1 MVDSAAPAPVPSQGL
16 LQVIDEEP
24 TRLHQ
29 PLDLVRICGLLL
41 LLAIL
46 AGLASVAHSTVQGA
60 NDDVTRV
67 LSETADPMISTIR
80 VVGALGVLVLPI
92 ALVTRELI
100 RGHLRRLVEG
110 LITGLLAIGVIGL
123 LDVIIDADDTSHLHR
138 ALTVVGHST
147 AARPLDA
154 YLAALFAFAVA
165 ISVGNEPRWRAA
177 FWVLTAI
184 YLVAAFTAGQAS
196 LLSLVASPAI
206 GALVAFIVR
215 YAAGAPNVRPDA
227 RQIADTLTGQGP
239 PIVRMER
246 LPSQP
251 EDHRSYQAVDAAGR
265 RIQVLAFDRDL
276 VATGAIHGL
285 YRRFRLRPEV
295 AVASSLSME
304 RFAER
309 RVTLALAAEGAG
321 VRIPELLAGVPCGA
335 ECIVLAYELV
345 DGTPALDLTDAQ
357 MDELWTF
364 ANRLHHHRIAHRGLA
379 AGQILLT
386 PDGHVVLP
394 ILTDGEM
401 FATDLR
407 MRLDDAQ
414 LLVTIALLV
423 GAERAVTTARRW
435 LSEPDLAAS
444 LPLLQPIALSRS
456 ARGALKEHKDL
467 LDALHAQLQQYAEE
481 PLPAPANVERFRPR
495 TIVSIVAG
503 IIAGYLLIGQ
513 LGSVDLAT
521 VFTTARWQWV
531 PLVLLA
537 SVGTY
542 IAAALSFTGFVTE
555 KLSFIRTILAQLAAS
570 FAGFVTPPSVGGVAL
585 NLRYLRAAKVS
596 VSGAATSVA
605 LSQVVSATVHIVLL
619 IIFTAATGASS
630 HPSLP
635 IPSWIFLAVG
645 GLAVVIGL
653 ALTVPVTRRQI
664 LARVMPPLREAAP
677 RLLELL
683 SSPRKLTEAVGGSL
697 LLNFFYI
704 AALWCGVRAF
714 GGTLSPVAV
723 AVVYLAG
730 AAVASVAPTPGGLG
744 AVEVALSTGLTAA
757 GMAGAAAVSAVLLFR
772 IATFWLPVPVGLVAT
787 RILQRQHAL

>member
-1 MVDSAAPAPVPSQGL
+1 MRDRAIPALVPSQDL
-16 LQVIDEEP
+16 VHIVDDEP
-24 TRLHQ
+24 RRLHQ
-29 PLDLVRICGLLL
+29 PLDLLRVVGLLV
-41 LLAIL
+41 LLAVL

-67 LSETADPMISTIR
+67 LSETADPVVRIIR

-92 ALVTRELI
+92 ALVTRELV

-110 LITGLLAIGVIGL
+110 LVTGLLAIGVVGL
-123 LDVIIDADDTSHLHR
+123 LDVIIDADGDSHLHR

-154 YLAALFAFAVA
+154 YLAALFAFGVA
-165 ISVGNEPRWRAA
+165 LSVGSEPRWRAA
-177 FWVLTAI
+177 FWVLTVI

-206 GALVAFIVR
+206 GALVAVIVR
-215 YAAGAPNVRPDA
+215 YAVGTPNVRPSA
-227 RQIADTLTGQGP
+227 EQIAVALTGQGP

-246 LPSQP
+246 VPAQH
-251 EDHRSYQAVDAAGR
+251 EDHRSYLAVDASGR
-265 RIQVLAFDRDL
+265 RVQVLAFDRDL
-276 VATGAIHGL
+276 VTTGAIHGI
-285 YRRFRLRPEV
+285 YRRLRLRREV

-309 RVTLALAAEGAG
+309 RVTLALAAQGAG

-345 DGTPALDLTDAQ
+345 DGVPAVGLSDAQ
-357 MDELWTF
+357 VDELWTF
-364 ANRLHHHRIAHRGLA
+364 AARLHHHRIAHRGFA
-379 AGQILLT
+379 AGHIRLT
-386 PDGHVVLP
+386 PEGHVVLP

-401 FATDLR
+401 FASDLR

-414 LLVTIALLV
+414 LLVTIALII
-423 GAERAVTTARRW
+423 GAERTVTAARRW
-435 LSEPDLAAS
+435 LTEAELATT
-444 LPLLQPIALSRS
+444 LPLLQPIAMSR
-456 ARGALKEHKDL
+456 ATRAALKDQHDL
-467 LDALHAQLQQYAEE
+467 LEALHEQIEQYTHE
-481 PLPAPANVERFRPR
+481 PPPAPVNVERFRPR
-495 TIVSIVAG
+495 TIVSIAAG

-542 IAAALSFTGFVTE
+542 VAAALSFTGFVTE
-555 KLSFIRTILAQLAAS
+555 KLSFLRTLLAQLAAS

-585 NLRYLRAAKVS
+585 NLRYLRAANVS

-605 LSQVVSATVHIVLL
+605 LSQVVGAVLHVLL
-619 IIFTAATGASS
+619 LIVFTAATGASS

-645 GLAVVIGL
+645 GLAVVVGI
-653 ALTVPVTRRQI
+653 ALTVPYTRRLT
-664 LARVMPPLREAAP
+664 LARVLPPLREAAP
-677 RLLELL
+677 RLLELF
-683 SSPRKLTEAVGGSL
+683 SSPRKLAEAVGGSL
-697 LLNFFYI
+697 LLNAFYI
-704 AALWCGVRAF
+704 GALWCSVRAF

-772 IATFWLPVPVGLVAT
+772 IATFWLPVPAGLVAT

>member
-1 MVDSAAPAPVPSQGL
+1 MPAL
-16 LQVIDEEP
+16 LQVVDEEP
-24 TRLHQ
+24 HRLHQ
-29 PLDLVRICGLLL
+29 PLDLVRIAGLLL
-41 LLAIL
+41 LIAVL

-60 NDDVTRV
+60 NDDVTRIV
-67 LSETADPMISTIR
+67 SETADPVVSTIR
-80 VVGALGVLVLPI
+80 AVGAFGVLVLPI
-92 ALVTRELI
+92 ALVTRELM

-110 LITGLLAIGVIGL
+110 LVTGLLAIGVVGL
-123 LDVIIDADDTSHLHR
+123 LDILIDADSDSSLHR

-154 YLAALFAFAVA
+154 YLAALFAFSVA
-165 ISVGNEPRWRAA
+165 LSVGSEPGWRAG

-206 GALVAFIVR
+206 GALVAVLVR
-215 YAAGAPNVRPDA
+215 YALGAPNVRPNA
-227 RQIADTLTGQGP
+227 QEIAAALREQAP

-246 LPSQP
+246 VPFQR
-251 EDHRSYQAVDAAGR
+251 EDHRSYLAVDAAGR
-265 RIQVLAFDRDL
+265 RVQVLAFDRDL
-276 VATGAIHGL
+276 VATGVLHGL
-285 YRRFRLRPEV
+285 YRRLRLRPEV
-295 AVASSLSME
+295 AMTSSLSME

-309 RVTLALAAEGAG
+309 RVTLALAARGAG

-345 DGTPALDLTDAQ
+345 DGTPAADLTDAQ

-364 ANRLHHHRIAHRGLA
+364 ARRLHHHRIAHRGLA
-379 AGQILLT
+379 AGNILLT

-414 LLVTIALLV
+414 LLVTTALLV
-423 GAERAVTTARRW
+423 GAERAVLSARKW
-435 LSEPDLAAS
+435 LSEADLAAS
-444 LPLLQPIALSRS
+444 LPLLQPIALSRT
-456 ARGALKEHKDL
+456 ARTDLKDDPGL
-467 LDALHAQLQQYAEE
+467 LDALHEQLEQHADE

-513 LGSVDLAT
+513 LGSVDLVT

-537 SVGTY
+537 SIGTY
-542 IAAALSFTGFVTE
+542 VAAALSFTGFVTE
-555 KLSFIRTILAQLAAS
+555 KLSFLRTLLAQVAAS
-570 FAGFVTPPSVGGVAL
+570 FAGFVTPPSVGGAAL
-585 NLRYLRAAKVS
+585 NLRYLRVAKVS

-605 LSQVVSATVHIVLL
+605 LSQVVGAGLHVILL
-619 IIFTAATGASS
+619 IVFTAATGASS

-645 GLAVVIGL
+645 GLAVLLGL
-653 ALTVPVTRRQI
+653 ALTVPVARHQI
-664 LARVMPPLREAAP
+664 LGRVMPPLREAAP

-683 SSPRKLTEAVGGSL
+683 SSPRKLTEAVGGAL
-697 LLNFFYI
+697 LLNAFYI
-704 AALWCGVRAF
+704 AGLWCAVRAF
-714 GGTLSPVAV
+714 GGTLSPIAV

-772 IATFWLPVPVGLVAT
+772 VATFWLPVPVGLVAT